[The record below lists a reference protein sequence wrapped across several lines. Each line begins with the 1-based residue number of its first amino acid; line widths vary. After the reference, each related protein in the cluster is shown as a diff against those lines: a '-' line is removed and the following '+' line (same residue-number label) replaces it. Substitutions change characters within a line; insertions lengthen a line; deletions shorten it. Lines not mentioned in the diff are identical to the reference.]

1 MKISRRRKHNKRSKY
16 TKRVKYTKRLKK
28 TYKKTNGRRFIKNH
42 NKRTLRGGTKGIDVR
57 PLTDGSYKLVNT
69 ERSGMFSGDREDVVK
84 MDYKQ
89 VKKRDVIDEGK
100 FLDKILF
107 SLYKEGKFNVSLR
120 ENDDGSYKVTLS
132 LSGTKTSF
140 SFNIKLIYMEDKFIT
155 FTIHYI
161 HGVRAITIDTFR
173 VQYTRKE
180 NGVGIN
186 IMPNTIFAKDGF
198 GNTFVPLSTYN
209 DQILYGI
216 KDEQV
221 SPETPS
227 PDKAQEDYGYNF
239 RIGPVFFA
247 IINFIAGNP
256 PSTSNMQEVDG

>member
-42 NKRTLRGGTKGIDVR
+42 NKRTLRGGRQSIDVR
-57 PLTDGSYKLVNT
+57 PSTDGSYKLVNPG
-69 ERSGMFSGDREDVVK
+69 RSGMFGDREDEVTMK
-84 MDYKQ
+84 YKQ
-89 VKKRDVIDEGK
+89 VKKRDVIDEGE
-100 FLDKILF
+100 FLDKIWF

-132 LSGTKTSF
+132 LCGTKTSF

-186 IMPNTIFAKDGF
+186 IMPNTIVAKDGI
-198 GNTFVPLSTYN
+198 GNTFEPLSAYN
-209 DQILYGI
+209 HQILSGI

-221 SPETPS
+221 SPETLS
-227 PDKAQEDYGYNF
+227 PDKAPEDYGYNF
-239 RIGPVFFA
+239 IIGPVFFA
-247 IINFIAGNP
+247 IINFIAVNP
-256 PSTSNMQEVDG
+256 PSTSDMQEVDG